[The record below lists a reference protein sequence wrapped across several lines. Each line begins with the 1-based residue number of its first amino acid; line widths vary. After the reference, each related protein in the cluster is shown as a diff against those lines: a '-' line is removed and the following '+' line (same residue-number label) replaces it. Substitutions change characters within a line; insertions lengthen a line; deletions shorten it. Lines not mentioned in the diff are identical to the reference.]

1 MPDQSRV
8 STRHEF
14 NRAWVSVP
22 GGRRKS
28 ALAAKLPIGRK
39 QPAAAKGRLLSV
51 VSASILVSSN
61 RYGGQCCLA
70 PTLAPCHPIGQPWH
84 SRRTAWNTPSA
95 WSTSFQRWRRTTPY
109 VRPHFAPSSQRLKA
123 IGSSFGKRPCSR
135 GGLVCEL
142 QLKTAQLDF
151 EWPVATLP
159 AIIF

>member
-1 MPDQSRV
+1 MNSIAHGLACPAADENPLSLQSCQSAENNQRRQRV
-8 STRHEF
+8 VCCP
-14 NRAWVSVP
+14 W
-22 GGRRKS
+22 S
-28 ALAAKLPIGRK
+28 ALASWSAPIGMAVN
-39 QPAAAKGRLLSV
+39 AA
-51 VSASILVSSN
+51 
-61 RYGGQCCLA
+61 LA